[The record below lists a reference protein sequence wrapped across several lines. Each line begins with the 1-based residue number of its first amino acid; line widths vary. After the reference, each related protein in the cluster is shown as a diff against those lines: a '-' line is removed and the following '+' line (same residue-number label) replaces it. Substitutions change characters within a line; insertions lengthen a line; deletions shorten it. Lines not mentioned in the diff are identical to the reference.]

1 MMDVV
6 SLVLEFASI
15 FASLLGLTLLLR
27 YRRLLRSMLASN
39 YVIFGFALLVTVL
52 LAHCVLEV
60 LDMEQAWL
68 SSGMHLLWSAGFTAA
83 VVVSIGFSKMLHGH
97 FSLSIP
103 SFQSLVKRLST
114 MYSLPAA
121 KAILYATGKEAGHDD
136 AARLMKETGLRDEA
150 FVRRIIGICNNLGWG
165 RYEAIS
171 LKVGEELCLRV
182 YDCFET
188 TGLSKEAASAITSVC
203 FQSGYFAG
211 VAKALRPNMQ
221 CEAKEVRCPLR
232 GDPYCEFTVTFSEAP
247 NEKLRTSA

>member
-1 MMDVV
+1 MDTV

-15 FASLLGLTLLLR
+15 FASLETLFLLLR
-27 YRRLLRSMLASN
+27 FRRLLRSMLASN
-39 YVIFGFALLVTVL
+39 YVIFGFIVLVTLL

-68 SSGMHLLWSAGFTAA
+68 SSIIHLLWSAGFAAA
-83 VVVSIGFSKMLHGH
+83 VVVSISFSKMLRGH

-121 KAILYATGKEAGHDD
+121 KSILYATGKEAGHDD
-136 AARLMKETGLRDEA
+136 AVRLMKETGLRDEA
-150 FVRRIIGICNNLGWG
+150 FVRRLIGICTSLGWG
-165 RYEAIS
+165 RYETVS
-171 LKVGEELCLRV
+171 LKVGEGLCLRV

-188 TGLSKEAASAITSVC
+188 TGLAKEDAPVLTSVC

-211 VAKALRPNMQ
+211 VAKALRPDMQ
-221 CEAKEVRCPLR
+221 CEAREAKCPLR

-247 NEKLRTSA
+247 KEES

>member
-1 MMDVV
+1 MMDTI

-15 FASLLGLTLLLR
+15 FASLGGLVLLLR

-39 YVIFGFALLVTVL
+39 YVILGFALLVTVL
-52 LAHCVLEV
+52 LVHCVLEV

-68 SSGMHLLWSAGFTAA
+68 SSGIHFLWSASFTAA
-83 VVVSIGFSKMLHGH
+83 VVVSISFSKMLRGH

-121 KAILYATGKEAGHDD
+121 KSILYATGKEAGHDD
-136 AARLMKETGLRDEA
+136 AVRLIRDTGLRDEA
-150 FVRRIIGICNNLGWG
+150 FVRHLIGICKNLGWG
-165 RYEAIS
+165 RYEAVS

-188 TGLSKEAASAITSVC
+188 TGFAKEATSALTSVC

-211 VAKALRPNMQ
+211 VAKALRPSMQ
-221 CEAKEVRCPLR
+221 CEAREVKCPLR

-247 NEKLRTSA
+247 KAEG